1 MGPLAILAAV
11 VISCVVIAGIIY
23 MVLKVEAKITRRNI
37 KKLVKNNDRLNEAN
51 RVVCKSKEG
60 NVVKLD
66 VLRGNSGEKFAELTV
81 TGTSA
86 AHTVRPGVELKI
98 S

>member
-1 MGPLAILAAV
+1 MEALAILAAV

-23 MVLKVEAKITRRNI
+23 LVMKVDAKLTRRNI
-37 KKLVKNNDRLNEAN
+37 RKLVKNNDRLNEAN

-66 VLRGNSGEKFAELTV
+66 VLRGNSGERFAELTV

-86 AHTVRPGVELKI
+86 AHTVRPGIEMKI